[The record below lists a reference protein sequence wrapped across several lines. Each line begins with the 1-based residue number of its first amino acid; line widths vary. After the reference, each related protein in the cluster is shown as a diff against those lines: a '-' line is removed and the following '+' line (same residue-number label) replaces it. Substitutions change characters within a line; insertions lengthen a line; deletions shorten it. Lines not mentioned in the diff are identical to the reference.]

1 MEVVVELSR
10 IIDFSPAT
18 KRAEIIQ
25 NVRMIVSSL
34 KKSIPMFREFGMSKI
49 LDQPINIVQARITS
63 QVADAIKRYEPR
75 AKLISIDYNG
85 IIIDGELNP
94 IVTIE
99 V

>member
-1 MEVVVELSR
+1 MIIEVNSKSTINFAPSER
-10 IIDFSPAT
+10 E
-18 KRAEIIQ
+18 EIMQ
-25 NVRMIVSSL
+25 NVRTIITTM
-34 KKSIPMFREFGMSKI
+34 KKSIPMFREFGIGNI

>member
-75 AKLISIDYNG
+75 AKLISIEYKSD
-85 IIIDGELNP
+85 IKDGELNP

>member
-1 MEVVVELSR
+1 MIIEVNSKSTINFAPSER
-10 IIDFSPAT
+10 E
-18 KRAEIIQ
+18 EIMQ
-25 NVRMIVSSL
+25 NVRTIITTM
-34 KKSIPMFREFGMSKI
+34 KKSIPMFRKFGIGNI
-49 LDQPINIVQARITS
+49 LDQPINIVQARITA

-94 IVTIE
+94 IITIE

>member
-1 MEVVVELSR
+1 MIIEVNSKSTINFAPSER
-10 IIDFSPAT
+10 E
-18 KRAEIIQ
+18 EIMQ
-25 NVRMIVSSL
+25 NVRTIITTM
-34 KKSIPMFREFGMSKI
+34 KKSIPMFREFGMDKI

-85 IIIDGELNP
+85 IIIDGEFNP

>member
-25 NVRMIVSSL
+25 NVRIIVSSL

-75 AKLISIDYNG
+75 AKLISIEYKGN
-85 IIIDGELNP
+85 IKDGELNP

>member
-1 MEVVVELSR
+1 MNSKAEINFAPSER
-10 IIDFSPAT
+10 E
-18 KRAEIIQ
+18 EIIQ
-25 NVRMIVSSL
+25 NVRTIITTM
-34 KKSIPMFREFGMSKI
+34 KKSIPMFREFGMDKI
-49 LDQPINIVQARITS
+49 LDQPVNIVQARITS

-94 IVTIE
+94 IITIE